1 HDTMTYIRELLPR
14 AADRLIT
21 IEQSDT
27 VVQAARL
34 LGNADTAL
42 VIVCDPEGL
51 ICGVISKADIV
62 QQISHC
68 TGCSCTENVSDIM
81 TRDVIACHPDDR
93 LMDVWKTIQAK
104 GLKQIPVHDADR
116 HPLGLLY
123 ATDALETLF
132 RQVEH
137 QELLLRDYVMG
148 TGYR

>member
-1 HDTMTYIRELLPR
+1 MTYIRELLPT

-27 VVQAARL
+27 VVKAAGL
-34 LGNADTAL
+34 LGNANTAL

-62 QQISHC
+62 RQISYC

-81 TRDVIACHPDDR
+81 TRDVIACRPDDR
-93 LMDVWKTIQAK
+93 LKDVWTIMREH
-104 GLKQIPVHDADR
+104 GLKQIPVQDTAMR
-116 HPLGLLY
+116 PLGLLY
-123 ATDALETLF
+123 ASDALETLLKE
-132 RQVEH
+132 VKH
-137 QELLLRDYVMG
+137 QELMLRDYVMG

>member
-1 HDTMTYIRELLPR
+1 MTSIRELLPV
-14 AADRLIT
+14 AARRLVT
-21 IEQSDT
+21 IQDT
-27 VVQAARL
+27 GPVIEAARL
-34 LGNADTAL
+34 LSQTDTTL
-42 VIVCDPEGL
+42 VVVCDSAGL
-51 ICGVISKADIV
+51 MCGVVSKADIV